1 MSSKSVFV
9 KPVSNDPVK
18 FNQLY
23 DVPSGTLTSGVSL
36 NTFDCYK
43 SGVLNIHVHVTN
55 PRRECKVSILKN
67 GTEVRSVKPTNQL
80 INGQVI
86 EFFMLQVEA
95 GDVVNATVGYDIVQ
109 TIRSRS
115 HIWYL

>member
-1 MSSKSVFV
+1 
-9 KPVSNDPVK
+9 
-18 FNQLY
+18 
-23 DVPSGTLTSGVSL
+23 
-36 NTFDCYK
+36 
-43 SGVLNIHVHVTN
+43 
-55 PRRECKVSILKN
+55 LKN